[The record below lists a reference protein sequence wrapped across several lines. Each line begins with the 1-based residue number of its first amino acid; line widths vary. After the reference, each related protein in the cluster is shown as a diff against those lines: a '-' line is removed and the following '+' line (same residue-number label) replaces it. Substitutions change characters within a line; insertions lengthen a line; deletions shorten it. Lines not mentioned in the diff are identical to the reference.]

1 MTTLKKKNPSA
12 SKNRSM
18 KAGLTTLC
26 KSFLFFERKKHK
38 HAIKQGI
45 RSSICFMSG
54 FIVIVSVIGY
64 AWPKEYRRQQ
74 DKRSNS

>member
-12 SKNRSM
+12 NKNRSM
-18 KAGLTTLC
+18 KAALTTPC

-45 RSSICFMSG
+45 RSSICFVIG
-54 FIVIVSVIGY
+54 LIVIVNVMDST
-64 AWPKEYRRQQ
+64 
-74 DKRSNS
+74 